1 MIEPI
6 YMKKQICFFV
16 LSLLLLVFNSAN
28 AQFNKDDKLLNVG
41 IGVNSYYNGGIPLSS
56 SFEVGI
62 TDEISVGAGLD
73 YLSHRYNTLGVKY
86 GFSALYLGA
95 RGSYHFSKLL
105 NLRDEALDVYG
116 GASLGYRRFT
126 WRDNNNFIGLGSSYG
141 SGLFVGIH
149 VGARYYFAP
158 KVGGF
163 FEVGAGGSGNARLG
177 LAFRL

>member
-1 MIEPI
+1 
-6 YMKKQICFFV
+6 MKKQLFFFACI
-16 LSLLLLVFNSAN
+16 LLLLLSNSTF
-28 AQFNKDDKLLNVG
+28 AQFNKNDKLLNVG
-41 IGVNSYYNGGIPLSS
+41 IGVNSYYSGGIPLSS

-62 TDEISVGAGLD
+62 TDDISVGVGLD
-73 YLSHRYNTLGVKY
+73 YLSHRYDAFGIKY

-105 NLRDEALDVYG
+105 NVRDEALDIYG

-126 WRDNNNFIGLGSSYG
+126 WRDNNSFVGLGNSYG
-141 SGLFVGIH
+141 SGLFLGIH

-163 FEVGAGGSGNARLG
+163 FEVGAGGSSNARLG

>member
-1 MIEPI
+1 
-6 YMKKQICFFV
+6 MKKEILLFV
-16 LSLLLLVFNSAN
+16 CGVFLLSTSGF
-28 AQFNKDDKLLNVG
+28 AQFSKNDKLLNLG

-62 TDEISVGAGLD
+62 TDEISIGAGLD
-73 YLSHRYNTLGVKY
+73 YLSHRYNVLGTKY

-95 RGSYHFSKLL
+95 RGSYHFSELL
-105 NLRDEALDVYG
+105 NINDQALDIYG

-126 WRDNNNFIGLGSSYG
+126 WRDNNNFVGLGNSYG
-141 SGLFVGIH
+141 SGLFLGIH

>member
-1 MIEPI
+1 
-6 YMKKQICFFV
+6 MKKRICFFV
-16 LSLLLLVFNSAN
+16 SSLLLLVFNSNSAH
-28 AQFNKDDKLLNVG
+28 AQFNKNDKLLNVG

-62 TDEISVGAGLD
+62 TDDISVGAGLD
-73 YLSHRYNTLGVKY
+73 YLSYRYNTLGTKY

-105 NLRDEALDVYG
+105 NVRDEALDIYG

-126 WRDNNNFIGLGSSYG
+126 WRDNNTFTGLGNSYG
-141 SGLFVGIH
+141 SGLFLGIH

-163 FEVGAGGSGNARLG
+163 FEVGAGGSSNARLG

>member
-126 WRDNNNFIGLGSSYG
+126 WRDNNNLIGLGSSYG

-149 VGARYYFAP
+149 VGARY
-158 KVGGF
+158 
-163 FEVGAGGSGNARLG
+163 
-177 LAFRL
+177 